1 MEYMPR
7 ISLLV
12 LIASFGG
19 CAAFAQSAANLPHFE
34 VASVKLNNSE
44 STGSSNDFG
53 DAYVTFRNYVL
64 RGVIRMA
71 FSVDDQA
78 MQAPPWVADI
88 RVDISGKVPS
98 PSTTFEQKREMLR
111 ALLFERFGLEAH
123 RESKVRQGFALVVTK
138 NGPKI
143 QPVEDAGGHINDQR
157 DGDIKMLGTTI
168 DNFAESLG
176 HKLSQP
182 VVDETRMQGVYNVTL
197 TYTPDR
203 GASGKLSTDVGPT
216 IFTAIEEQLG
226 LKLEARKVPVEV
238 LVVDHCGKIPT
249 GN

>member
-1 MEYMPR
+1 MPFVA
-7 ISLLV
+7 LLV
-12 LIASFGG
+12 LLAGSAGFS
-19 CAAFAQSAANLPHFE
+19 QSAASLPHFE
-34 VASVKLNNSE
+34 VASLKLNNSAN
-44 STGSSNDFG
+44 TGSSNDFG
-53 DAYVTFRNYVL
+53 DAYVTFRNYGL
-64 RGVIRMA
+64 RGVVTMA
-71 FSVDDQA
+71 FGVDYQA
-78 MQAPPWVADI
+78 IQAPAWLTDI

-98 PSTTFEQKREMLR
+98 SSASFDQKRQMLQ
-111 ALLFERFGLEAH
+111 ALLIERFGLETH
-123 RESKVRQGFALVVTK
+123 RESKIRQGFALVVVK

-157 DGDIKMLGTTI
+157 DGNIKMLRTTI

-203 GASGKLSTDVGPT
+203 GANGKLSTDVGPT
-216 IFTAIEEQLG
+216 IFTALEEQLG
-226 LKLEARKVPVEV
+226 LKLEPRKVPVEM
-238 LVVDHCGKIPT
+238 LVVDHCEKIPT

>member
-1 MEYMPR
+1 MKTMTR
-7 ISLLV
+7 MLLV
-12 LIASFGG
+12 ALLASLGG
-19 CAAFAQSAANLPHFE
+19 SGAYCQSADNPPHFE
-34 VASVKLNNSE
+34 VASLKLNNSAN
-44 STGSSNDFG
+44 TGSSNDFG

-64 RGVIRMA
+64 RSVVRMA
-71 FSVDDQA
+71 YWVDDQA
-78 MQAPPWVADI
+78 LQAPAWLSDV

-98 PSTTFEQKREMLR
+98 PSTTFEQKRQMLQ
-111 ALLFERFGLEAH
+111 ALLVERFGLEVH
-123 RESKVRQGFALVVTK
+123 RESKVRQGFALVVAK

-157 DGDIKMLGTTI
+157 DGNIKMLRTTI

-203 GASGKLSTDVGPT
+203 GASGKLSTDIGPT
-216 IFTAIEEQLG
+216 IFTALEEQLG
-226 LKLEARKVPVEV
+226 LKLEPRKVPLQV
-238 LVVDHCGKIPT
+238 LVVDHCERIPT

>member
-1 MEYMPR
+1 MTRM
-7 ISLLV
+7 SLV
-12 LIASFGG
+12 ALIASLGG
-19 CAAFAQSAANLPHFE
+19 SGAYSQSADNLPHFE
-34 VASVKLNNSE
+34 VASLKLNNSAN
-44 STGSSNDFG
+44 TGSSNDFG

-98 PSTTFEQKREMLR
+98 PSTTFEQKRQMLR
-111 ALLFERFGLEAH
+111 ALLIERFGLEVH
-123 RESKVRQGFALVVTK
+123 RESKTRQGFALIVAK

-157 DGDIKMLGTTI
+157 DGNIKMLRTTI

-203 GASGKLSTDVGPT
+203 GASGKLSTDGGPS
-216 IFTAIEEQLG
+216 IFSALEEQLG
-226 LKLEARKVPVEV
+226 LKLEPRKVPLEV
-238 LVVDHCGKIPT
+238 LVVDHCEKIPT

>member
-1 MEYMPR
+1 MKAMTR
-7 ISLLV
+7 FSLLA
-12 LIASFGG
+12 LIASLAGTG
-19 CAAFAQSAANLPHFE
+19 AYSQSAVNLPHFE
-34 VASVKLNNSE
+34 VASLKLNNSAN
-44 STGSSNDFG
+44 TGSSNDFG

-64 RGVIRMA
+64 RAVIRMA
-71 FSVDDQA
+71 YSVDDQA

-111 ALLFERFGLEAH
+111 ALLIERFGLEAH
-123 RESKVRQGFALVVTK
+123 RESKVRQGFALVIAK

-157 DGDIKMLGTTI
+157 DGNIKMLRTTI

-182 VVDETRMQGVYNVTL
+182 VVDETHMQGVYNVTL

-216 IFTAIEEQLG
+216 IFTALEEQLG
-226 LKLEARKVPVEV
+226 LKLEARKVPVEI
-238 LVVDHCGKIPT
+238 LVVDHCEKIPT